1 MLWEILLILV
11 ALPILEGIGWLI
23 ADAIEA
29 RVTWK
34 PFKSYTNKRQK
45 IPRRII
51 LSY

>member
-34 PFKSYTNKRQK
+34 QLLLFLLLFRSN
-45 IPRRII
+45 
-51 LSY
+51 